1 MKYNMGTGDVIKPQ
15 YVVETLWNMTKDADT
30 YITSDVSTRCG
41 LRSITLM
48 NHAAGSIQAAWAPWV
63 FLTPPWASNSPNQV
77 RGLLYY
83 RRRLDTDVYPGAFDL
98 PAIQHAGQDRLAE
111 QHCCMVR
118 RWQEVVPVVTAA
130 ATWMPCLISSSWR
143 ENWPCRHA
151 D

>member
-41 LRSITLM
+41 LRSITLT
-48 NHAAGSIQAAWAPWV
+48 NHAAGSIQVAWAPWV

-83 RRRLDTDVYPGAFDL
+83 RRRLDTDVYPGAFNL
-98 PAIQHAGQDRLAE
+98 PAIQHTGQDVSLNDIAAWCGGGRKWCRSLQQQLHGRLA
-111 QHCCMVR
+111 QYVKLAGKLAMSAC
-118 RWQEVVPVVTAA
+118 
-130 ATWMPCLISSSWR
+130 
-143 ENWPCRHA
+143 
-151 D
+151 